1 MAQIWQGNGPNRL
14 NGQCEIF
21 MTDVVATQ
29 QYQEPGRAAR
39 GLRTP
44 FDVMAGLVPAIH
56 AAPL

>member
-1 MAQIWQGNGPNRL
+1 MGSDHL

>member
-29 QYQEPGRAAR
+29 QYQALVGAAR
-39 GLRTP
+39 RLP
-44 FDVMAGLVPAIH
+44 ASFDVMAGLVPAIH